1 MGRTKLII
9 APPVARSRNAFP
21 WRIVFFTVNMT
32 ACAIVMTLFIIS
44 LLRAADDLASVGSFV
59 LRSGLAT
66 NLLLIGALKFKE
78 YEVENID
85 PLVRSSPLSSRL
97 REKLGARRLARVI
110 GSAEIA
116 LGSVIAAKPVAP
128 KASAAASLGAVGM
141 FLTTLSFL
149 VTTPEASQEGE
160 GRLVPSPVGQFL
172 LKDIVLL
179 AAALLTAAES
189 LRAADR

>member
-1 MGRTKLII
+1 MKQ
-9 APPVARSRNAFP
+9 
-21 WRIVFFTVNMT
+21 
-32 ACAIVMTLFIIS
+32 
-44 LLRAADDLASVGSFV
+44 LLTRPTPADDLASVGSFV

-85 PLVRSSPLSSRL
+85 PLVRSSPLLSRL
-97 REKLGARRLARVI
+97 RERLGAQTLARAI
-110 GSAEIA
+110 GIAEIA

-128 KASAAASLGAVGM
+128 KASAVASLGAVGM

-149 VTTPEASQEGE
+149 VTTPEARQEGE
-160 GRLVPSPVGQFL
+160 ARLVPSPVGQFL
-172 LKDIVLL
+172 LKDTVLL

-189 LRAADR
+189 LRAAHR